1 MVFAAQA
8 GALAFLFVSVAAAQS
23 SRPVDPGEMKHA
35 ERLQTEA
42 KGIDADAAKAM
53 SPEGQQRITDTIAK
67 QFKVDPSVVTNL
79 RNRRIGFGE
88 ATVALAL
95 SQELMKQDKS
105 LTQQRA
111 LDQVLAKRAGGEGWG
126 RIAQDLGL
134 KLGRVRAEVERA
146 EEKVAAEQ
154 IARGTDGVRGVNNV
168 LQVVPEGQRR
178 LVDARDGDIKQ
189 SVKNRLETDAMLRE
203 ADINVRADAGMITL
217 KGSVPDA
224 RARNRAADLARGV
237 SGVKS
242 VRNELKSKD
251 TRAAAAPR

>member
-1 MVFAAQA
+1 VYENLSGYVHFS
-8 GALAFLFVSVAAAQS
+8 GSHVAASIVALDEETREVS
-23 SRPVDPGEMKHA
+23 FHIGKTDEHYPPFSWIEVLNCAH
-35 ERLQTEA
+35 EA
-42 KGIDADAAKAM
+42 TGILARYLLGYIRTKAM

-88 ATVALAL
+88 ATVALAF

-146 EEKVAAEQ
+146 EKKVA
-154 IARGTDGVRGVNNV
+154 RLD
-168 LQVVPEGQRR
+168 RR
-178 LVDARDGDIKQ
+178 DKVDKDKG
-189 SVKNRLETDAMLRE
+189 E
-203 ADINVRADAGMITL
+203 AVERAD
-217 KGSVPDA
+217 K
-224 RARNRAADLARGV
+224 ADKLESKPVRMDRPEK
-237 SGVKS
+237 SGRS
-242 VRNELKSKD
+242 GR
-251 TRAAAAPR
+251 

>member
-8 GALAFLFVSVAAAQS
+8 GALAFLFVSVAAAQP

-146 EEKVAAEQ
+146 EKKVA
-154 IARGTDGVRGVNNV
+154 RLD
-168 LQVVPEGQRR
+168 RR
-178 LVDARDGDIKQ
+178 DKADKDKG
-189 SVKNRLETDAMLRE
+189 EAME
-203 ADINVRADAGMITL
+203 RAD
-217 KGSVPDA
+217 K
-224 RARNRAADLARGV
+224 ADKLESKPVRMDRPEK
-237 SGVKS
+237 SGRS
-242 VRNELKSKD
+242 GR
-251 TRAAAAPR
+251 

>member
-1 MVFAAQA
+1 
-8 GALAFLFVSVAAAQS
+8 
-23 SRPVDPGEMKHA
+23 
-35 ERLQTEA
+35 
-42 KGIDADAAKAM
+42 M

-146 EEKVAAEQ
+146 EKKVA
-154 IARGTDGVRGVNNV
+154 RLD
-168 LQVVPEGQRR
+168 RR
-178 LVDARDGDIKQ
+178 DKVDKDKG
-189 SVKNRLETDAMLRE
+189 E
-203 ADINVRADAGMITL
+203 AVERAD
-217 KGSVPDA
+217 K
-224 RARNRAADLARGV
+224 ADKLESKPVRMDRPEK
-237 SGVKS
+237 SGRS
-242 VRNELKSKD
+242 GR
-251 TRAAAAPR
+251 